1 MADGECRSSR
11 NPVELTS
18 ASLAVALKHSVGV
31 SVGMPCQIFR
41 HYFGSLFCCLPH
53 CCHTVTRTNSSVIRR
68 IHFITSVITTEETR
82 PLRNDSVIK
91 IKETDTAAASVS
103 TNKKNNN
110 PKHSARHQ
118 SVWRRCHR
126 LLTTGDPA
134 RHSLTASLMSTEKRK
149 PFERKVSTFRII
161 NINQS
166 Y

>member
-1 MADGECRSSR
+1 M
-11 NPVELTS
+11 
-18 ASLAVALKHSVGV
+18 
-31 SVGMPCQIFR
+31 GMPYQIFR
-41 HYFGSLFCCLPH
+41 HFFGSLFCCLSH
-53 CCHTVTRTNSSVIRR
+53 CSHTVTRTSSSVIRR

-91 IKETDTAAASVS
+91 IKETDTAAASA
-103 TNKKNNN
+103 NAKKNH
-110 PKHSARHQ
+110 PKHSCRHR

-149 PFERKVSTFRII
+149 PFECKVSTSRII